1 MKTTFTIIDTT
12 KPAKK
17 NQVALD
23 LNGGRWATGRI
34 EQYEYEA
41 KIYPATSEYGI
52 HEGNISKLCIRNT
65 ANNEIVAAYDRD
77 WDILPPD
84 ALICEMV
91 DALVE
96 FYAQ

>member
-1 MKTTFTIIDTT
+1 MKTTFTITDTT

-17 NQVALD
+17 NRPALD
-23 LNGGRWATGRI
+23 LNGGRWVTGRI

-41 KIYPATSEYGI
+41 KIYPAPSEYGI

-65 ANNEIVAAYDRD
+65 ANEIIAAYDRD
-77 WDILPPD
+77 WDILPPSET
-84 ALICEMV
+84 ICKMV

-96 FYAQ
+96 FYAE